1 MAMVDIQSLFADI
14 IESPRQRQQAMAEM
28 GQREA
33 QIATNALSGR
43 SQIFAPLVGALAKS
57 QGTRGEMLE
66 RSVGGLFGLDT
77 RNESEKLQQMLS
89 SAQTPEQQAQL
100 PNTLRQMGYGQQ
112 AMALEQQLAASAQ
125 AQEDRALT
133 REVQQAQL
141 ASVQAEA
148 QRAALAMPIAMNQRI
163 SLTELVSNSD
173 MPEAKRN
180 ALMQSVA
187 AGGWDDKADEL
198 YKVIYPEG
206 SDDLKTVGNA
216 IYDTKNN
223 RWLTPP
229 TSAAN
234 VDEFLSSVDP
244 DQWDSGSLAAFATAA
259 LNAPTAEARM
269 QAYSLLRPKPEPGT
283 AWVQGYNDNNEVVQV
298 QRPIEGSSAYRE
310 VQREVASANAT
321 GERTIRVAENAV
333 TVTDK
338 LIDALSNNK
347 VETGISGA
355 ILRYFPETGEADF
368 QAGLDTVLANLGIN
382 ELSDIRAAAANGA
395 SGFGQLTQRE
405 LDRLESRLR
414 SLSQKQSRG
423 AMIEN
428 LTAIRNEL
436 ALMQNKAKTDWTL
449 DEWLG
454 IAPRPQAAQGT
465 TVTTPSGTYTIEA
478 VQ

>member
-1 MAMVDIQSLFADI
+1 MSAGKREEGL
-14 IESPRQRQQAMAEM
+14 RQ
-28 GQREA
+28 
-33 QIATNALSGR
+33 
-43 SQIFAPLVGALAKS
+43 
-57 QGTRGEMLE
+57 
-66 RSVGGLFGLDT
+66 SVGGLFGIDT
-77 RNESEKLQQMLS
+77 RTPSQQLQEVL
-89 SAQTPEQQAQL
+89 AQATTPEQQAQL
-100 PNTLRQMGYGQQ
+100 PNQLRQMGYGQQ
-112 AMALEQQLAASAQ
+112 AMALEQQLAEQ
-125 AQEDRALT
+125 ARAAEDRTLT
-133 REVQQAQL
+133 RSVQEAQL
-141 ASVQAEA
+141 ANVTAEGR
-148 QRAALAMPIAMNQRI
+148 RAALAMPMLMNQRI
-163 SLTELVSNSD
+163 ALTELVTSSD

-180 ALMQSVA
+180 ALNQSVA

-259 LNAPTAEARM
+259 LNAPTPEARM
-269 QAYSLLRPKPEPGT
+269 QAYALLRPKPEAGT
-283 AWVQGYNDNNEVVQV
+283 AWVQGYNDNNEIVQV
-298 QRPIEGSSAYRE
+298 QRPIEGSAAYRE
-310 VQREVASANAT
+310 VQNEVRGANAT
-321 GERTIRVAENAV
+321 AERTIRVAENAV
-333 TVTDK
+333 GVTDR
-338 LIDALSNNK
+338 LIDALANNK

-355 ILRYFPETGEADF
+355 VLRYFPETGEADF

-436 ALMQNKAKTDWTL
+436 TGLQNKAKTDWTL

-454 IAPRPQAAQGT
+454 IAPRPQAAQGNS
-465 TVTTPSGTYTIEA
+465 VTAPSGNTYIIEGI
-478 VQ
+478 

>member
-28 GQREA
+28 GQRDA

-100 PNTLRQMGYGQQ
+100 PAMLRQMGYGQQ

-141 ASVQAEA
+141 AGVKAET
-148 QRAALAMPIAMNQRI
+148 QRAALAMPMAMNQRI
-163 SLTELVSNSD
+163 ALTELVSASD
-173 MPEAKRN
+173 MPEAKRR

-216 IYDTKNN
+216 IYDVKNGA
-223 RWLTPP
+223 WLTPP
-229 TSAAN
+229 AAALN
-234 VDEFLSSVDP
+234 ISDFLSSFDP
-244 DQWDSGSLAAFATAA
+244 DNWDAASVADYGTAVLRAT
-259 LNAPTAEARM
+259 TEEERMEASR
-269 QAYSLLRPKPEPGT
+269 LLRPKPDPGT
-283 AWVQGYNDNNEVVQV
+283 AWVQGYNENNEVVQV

-310 VQREVASANAT
+310 VQREVDSANAT

-436 ALMQNKAKTDWTL
+436 ALMQNKSKTDWTF

-454 IAPRPQAAQGT
+454 IAPRPQSARGN

-478 VQ
+478 IE

>member
-1 MAMVDIQSLFADI
+1 
-14 IESPRQRQQAMAEM
+14 
-28 GQREA
+28 
-33 QIATNALSGR
+33 
-43 SQIFAPLVGALAKS
+43 
-57 QGTRGEMLE
+57 ML
-66 RSVGGLFGLDT
+66 
-77 RNESEKLQQMLS
+77 
-89 SAQTPEQQAQL
+89 
-100 PNTLRQMGYGQQ
+100 
-112 AMALEQQLAASAQ
+112 
-125 AQEDRALT
+125 
-133 REVQQAQL
+133 
-141 ASVQAEA
+141 
-148 QRAALAMPIAMNQRI
+148 MNQRI
-163 SLTELVSNSD
+163 ALTELVTSSD

-180 ALMQSVA
+180 ALNQSVA

-259 LNAPTAEARM
+259 LNAPTPEARM
-269 QAYSLLRPKPEPGT
+269 QAYALLRPKPEAGT
-283 AWVQGYNDNNEVVQV
+283 AWVQGYNDNNEIVQV

-310 VQREVASANAT
+310 VQREVGSANAT
-321 GERTIRVAENAV
+321 GERTIRVAENAIG
-333 TVTDK
+333 VTDK

-368 QAGLDTVLANLGIN
+368 QAGLDTVLANMGIN

-405 LDRLESRLR
+405 LDRLEARLR

-423 AMIEN
+423 ALIEN

-436 ALMQNKAKTDWTL
+436 TGMQNKAKTNWTL

-454 IAPRPQAAQGT
+454 IAPRPQAAQGNS
-465 TVTTPSGTYTIEA
+465 VTAPSGNTYIIEGI
-478 VQ
+478 

>member
-1 MAMVDIQSLFADI
+1 M
-14 IESPRQRQQAMAEM
+14 QAQ

-43 SQIFAPLVGALAKS
+43 SQIFAPLVSQLAAS
-57 QGTRGEMLE
+57 QGMRDEMLQ

-77 RNESEKLQQMLS
+77 RNESEKLQQVLS
-89 SAQTPEQQAQL
+89 QAQTPEQQAQL
-100 PNTLRQMGYGQQ
+100 PAMLRQMGYGQQ
-112 AMALEQQLAASAQ
+112 AMALEQQLAEQ
-125 AQEDRALT
+125 ARAAEDRTLT
-133 REVQQAQL
+133 RSVQEAQL
-141 ASVQAEA
+141 ANVTAEGR
-148 QRAALAMPIAMNQRI
+148 RAALAMPMLMNQRI
-163 SLTELVSNSD
+163 ALTELVTSSD

-180 ALMQSVA
+180 ALNQSVA

-259 LNAPTAEARM
+259 LNAPTPEARM
-269 QAYSLLRPKPEPGT
+269 QAYALLRPKPEAGT
-283 AWVQGYNDNNEVVQV
+283 AWVQGYNDNNEIVQV

-310 VQREVASANAT
+310 VQREVGSANAT
-321 GERTIRVAENAV
+321 GERTIRVAENAIG
-333 TVTDK
+333 VTDK

-368 QAGLDTVLANLGIN
+368 QAGLDTVLANMGIN

-405 LDRLESRLR
+405 LDRLEARLR

-423 AMIEN
+423 ALIEN

-436 ALMQNKAKTDWTL
+436 TGMQNKSKTNWTF

-454 IAPRPQAAQGT
+454 IAPRPQAAQGNS
-465 TVTTPSGTYTIEA
+465 VTAPSGNTYIIEGI
-478 VQ
+478 